1 MHKDMRNR
9 SQKFPLL
16 LSLGI
21 FFILLHPI
29 SALTAAI
36 TDIRFWSAPDHTRVV
51 LDLTEP
57 IKYES
62 SPRESPSQFHLELK
76 DVTLKTR
83 KKEVEVNDLFVKKMS
98 LSDLKKGKVKLAFY
112 QKK

>member
-1 MHKDMRNR
+1 MRMF
-9 SQKFPLL
+9 SMSFVGVLT
-16 LSLGI
+16 
-21 FFILLHPI
+21 ILLQCI
-29 SALTAAI
+29 TVSAASLT
-36 TDIRFWSAPDHTRVV
+36 DVRFWSAPDHTRVV

-57 IKYES
+57 IKYGT